1 MNEIFKNQDLKLMQA
16 VARGAENIFEDEGQD
31 ILRILRDQKKE
42 YLYAGMDVLGAALR
56 FLRRQLEEK
65 LENERHEKEAQR
77 EK

>member
-42 YLYAGMDVLGAALR
+42 YLYSGMDVLGAALR
-56 FLRRQLEEK
+56 FLRQQLEEK
-65 LENERHEKEAQR
+65 LESVEHEKETQNQR
-77 EK
+77 